1 MRLLLPDLKDIQ
13 DRIALQNDEQAY
25 KDLFHH
31 YYPSLYQFALSIVKT
46 GQVAEEVVS
55 DVFLHIWQKRAALTR
70 ILNLKL
76 YLFTSTKNTS
86 LNYLRQQKRDTLLS
100 DDYRVQLR
108 SVYFDPEQLL
118 ITAEMINRIQLA
130 IHQLP
135 PRCQL
140 IFKLV
145 KEDGL
150 RHKEVAE
157 LLNLSLKTVEN
168 QMTLAL
174 RKIGSAIQFDIRTTV
189 NSGR

>member
-1 MRLLLPDLKDIQ
+1 MMLRLDLSNIQ
-13 DRIALQNDEQAY
+13 SRIALHNDEQAY
-25 KDLFHH
+25 KELFHH
-31 YYPSLYQFALSIVKT
+31 FYPSLYQFALSIVKT
-46 GQVAEEVVS
+46 GQIADELVS
-55 DVFLHIWQKRAALTR
+55 DVFIRIWRKRTALAR
-70 ILNLKL
+70 IQNLKL

-86 LNYLRQQKRDTLLS
+86 LNYLRQQKREVELP

-108 SVYFDPEQLL
+108 SVYFNPEELL
-118 ITAEMINRIQLA
+118 ITAEMIKRIQLA

-150 RHKEVAE
+150 KHKEVAG
-157 LLNLSLKTVEN
+157 LLNLSIKTVEN
-168 QMTLAL
+168 QLAVAL
-174 RKIGSAIQFDIRTTV
+174 RKIGTAIQFDIRTTV

>member
-1 MRLLLPDLKDIQ
+1 MGLLQNLRPIQ
-13 DRIALQNDEQAY
+13 ERIALHNDEQAY
-25 KDLFHH
+25 KELFHH
-31 YYPSLYQFALSIVKT
+31 FYPSLYQFALSHVKS

-55 DVFLHIWQKRAALTR
+55 DVFIHIWQKRAALVR
-70 ILNLKL
+70 IQNLKL
-76 YLFTSTKNTS
+76 YLFVSTRNTA
-86 LNYLRQQKRDTLLS
+86 LNYLRRKKRDVLLT

-118 ITAEMINRIQLA
+118 ITAEMINRIQQA

-140 IFKLV
+140 IFKLI

-150 RHKEVAE
+150 KYKEVAE
-157 LLNLSLKTVEN
+157 LLNLSLKTIEN

-174 RKIGSAIQFDIRTTV
+174 RKIGTAIEFDIRTTV

>member
-1 MRLLLPDLKDIQ
+1 MTLRLDLSNIQ
-13 DRIALQNDEQAY
+13 SRISLHNDEQAY
-25 KDLFHH
+25 KELFHH
-31 YYPSLYQFALSIVKT
+31 FYPSLYQFALSIVKT
-46 GQVAEEVVS
+46 GQLADEVVS
-55 DVFLHIWQKRAALTR
+55 DVFIRIWRKRAALTR
-70 ILNLKL
+70 IQNLKL

-86 LNYLRQQKRDTLLS
+86 LNYLRQQKREIDLP

-108 SVYFDPEQLL
+108 SVYFNPEELL
-118 ITAEMINRIQLA
+118 ITAEMIKRIQLA

-150 RHKEVAE
+150 KHKEVAG
-157 LLNLSLKTVEN
+157 LLNLSIKTVEN
-168 QMTLAL
+168 QLAL
-174 RKIGSAIQFDIRTTV
+174 ALKKIGTAIQFDIRTTV

>member
-1 MRLLLPDLKDIQ
+1 MRLRLDLSNIQ
-13 DRIALQNDEQAY
+13 SRIALHNDEQAY
-25 KDLFHH
+25 KELFHH
-31 YYPSLYQFALSIVKT
+31 FYPSLYQFALSMVKS

-55 DVFLHIWQKRAALTR
+55 DVFIRIWKKRAALAR
-70 ILNLKL
+70 IQNLKL

-86 LNYLRQQKRDTLLS
+86 LNYLRQQKREIDLP

-108 SVYFDPEQLL
+108 SVYFNPEELL
-118 ITAEMINRIQLA
+118 ITAEMIKRIQRA
-130 IHQLP
+130 IQQLP

-150 RHKEVAE
+150 KHKEVAG
-157 LLNLSLKTVEN
+157 LLNLSIKTVEN
-168 QMTLAL
+168 QLAVAL
-174 RKIGSAIQFDIRTTV
+174 RKIGTAIQFDIRTTV

>member
-1 MRLLLPDLKDIQ
+1 MRLLADLREIQ
-13 DRIALQNDEQAY
+13 DRIALHNDEQAY
-25 KDLFHH
+25 KQLFHH
-31 YYPSLYQFALSIVKT
+31 FYASLYQFALSMVKS

-55 DVFLHIWQKRAALTR
+55 DVFIHIWQKRAALTR
-70 ILNLKL
+70 IQNLKL
-76 YLFTSTKNTS
+76 YLFISTRNTS
-86 LNYLRQQKRDTLLS
+86 LNYLRQQKKDTLLP

-118 ITAEMINRIQLA
+118 ITAEMINRIQQA

-140 IFKLV
+140 IFKLI

-150 RHKEVAE
+150 KYKEVAE
-157 LLNLSLKTVEN
+157 LLNLSVKTIEN

-174 RKIGSAIQFDIRTTV
+174 RKIGTAIQFDIRTTV

>member
-1 MRLLLPDLKDIQ
+1 MTSRPDLKDLQ
-13 DRIALQNDEQAY
+13 ARIALHNDEQAY
-25 KDLFHH
+25 KELFHH
-31 YYPSLYQFALSIVKT
+31 FYPSLYQFALSLVKA
-46 GQVAEEVVS
+46 GQLAEEIVS
-55 DVFLHIWQKRAALTR
+55 DVLIHIWQKRAALIR
-70 ILNLKL
+70 IQHLKL
-76 YLFTSTKNTS
+76 YLFISTRNTAF
-86 LNYLRQQKRDTLLS
+86 NYLRQMKREVVPS

-118 ITAEMINRIQLA
+118 ITAEMINRVQQA

-150 RHKEVAE
+150 KHKEVAE
-157 LLNLSLKTVEN
+157 LLNLSVKTVEN

-174 RKIGSAIQFDIRTTV
+174 RKIGSAISFDIRTTV

>member
-1 MRLLLPDLKDIQ
+1 MRLRLDLSNIQ
-13 DRIALQNDEQAY
+13 SRIALHNDEQAY
-25 KDLFHH
+25 KELFHH
-31 YYPSLYQFALSIVKT
+31 FYPSLYQFALSIVKT
-46 GQVAEEVVS
+46 GQIADEVVS
-55 DVFLHIWQKRAALTR
+55 DVFIRIWRKRAALAR
-70 ILNLKL
+70 IQNLKL

-86 LNYLRQQKRDTLLS
+86 LNYLRQQKREAELP

-108 SVYFDPEQLL
+108 SVYFNPEELL
-118 ITAEMINRIQLA
+118 ITAEMIKRIQLA

-150 RHKEVAE
+150 KHKEVAG
-157 LLNLSLKTVEN
+157 LLNLSIKTVEN
-168 QMTLAL
+168 QLAVAL
-174 RKIGSAIQFDIRTTV
+174 RKIGTAIQFDIRTTI

>member
-1 MRLLLPDLKDIQ
+1 MGLLHDLKPIQ
-13 DRIALQNDEQAY
+13 ERIALHNDEQAY
-25 KDLFHH
+25 KQLFHH
-31 YYPSLYQFALSIVKT
+31 FYPSLYQFALSLVKT

-55 DVFLHIWQKRAALTR
+55 DVFIHVWQKRAGLVR
-70 ILNLKL
+70 IQNLKL
-76 YLFTSTKNTS
+76 YLFVSTRNTS
-86 LNYLRQQKRDTLLS
+86 LNYLRQKKRDILLP

-118 ITAEMINRIQLA
+118 ITAEMIKRIQQA
-130 IHQLP
+130 IYQLP

-140 IFKLV
+140 IFKLI

-150 RHKEVAE
+150 KHKEVAE
-157 LLNLSLKTVEN
+157 LLNLSLKTIEN

-174 RKIGSAIQFDIRTTV
+174 RKIGTAIRFDIRTTV

>member
-1 MRLLLPDLKDIQ
+1 MRLLLPDLKEIQ
-13 DRIALQNDEQAY
+13 DRIALHSDEQAY
-25 KDLFHH
+25 KELFHY
-31 YYPSLYQFALSIVKT
+31 YYPSLYQFALSMVKT
-46 GQVAEEVVS
+46 GQLAEEIVS
-55 DVFLHIWQKRAALTR
+55 DVFIHIWQKRTALAR
-70 ILNLKL
+70 IQNLKL
-76 YLFTSTKNTS
+76 YLFVSTKNTS
-86 LNYLRQQKRDTLLS
+86 LNYLRQQKKDMVLP

-118 ITAEMINRIQLA
+118 ITAEMINRIQQA

-150 RHKEVAE
+150 KHREVAD

-174 RKIGSAIQFDIRTTV
+174 RKIGSAIRFDIRTTV